1 MSHDAKASPERS
13 ERWRHADAHAE
24 GASRYLELLTQV
36 LQTQKT
42 RSIELLHLASGKSA
56 IEIGCGL
63 GRECEAMARIVGPA
77 GRVVGIDAS
86 QALLDQA
93 IARAAP
99 LGLPLEFRQGD
110 AHALP
115 FPDNTFDAA
124 RGERVFEHLADP
136 AQAVRELAR
145 VVRPGG
151 RIAGIEP
158 DWETIVVGGVKLAV
172 TRAVVRHKV
181 DVAIAHG
188 TIARDMARLLFE
200 AGCDDVM
207 CEMGAVTF
215 GTLALADGVLSLRT
229 NLDGARERGWI
240 DAADA
245 AAWWTELERL
255 DRAGVF
261 FASLCGAYF
270 AATVR

>member
-1 MSHDAKASPERS
+1 MSHDAAASPERS
-13 ERWRHADAHAE
+13 AGWRNADAHADN
-24 GASRYLELLTQV
+24 ASRYLELLTRV

-42 RSIELLHLASGKSA
+42 RSIELLNLAPGHSA

-63 GRECEAMARIVGPA
+63 GRECEAMARIVGAA

-93 IARAAP
+93 IARTAP
-99 LGLPLEFRQGD
+99 LGLPLEFRVGD

-115 FPDNTFDAA
+115 FPDSSFDAA

-188 TIARDMARLLFE
+188 AIGREMGRQLFE
-200 AGCDDVM
+200 AGCGDVV
-207 CEMGAVTF
+207 CEMGVVTF
-215 GTLALADGVLSLRT
+215 GTLALAEQVLSLRA
-229 NLDGARERGWI
+229 NLDAARALGWI
-240 DAADA
+240 GAADA
-245 AAWWTELERL
+245 DAWWADLVRL

-261 FASLCGAYF
+261 LASLCGSIF
-270 AATVR
+270 SATVR